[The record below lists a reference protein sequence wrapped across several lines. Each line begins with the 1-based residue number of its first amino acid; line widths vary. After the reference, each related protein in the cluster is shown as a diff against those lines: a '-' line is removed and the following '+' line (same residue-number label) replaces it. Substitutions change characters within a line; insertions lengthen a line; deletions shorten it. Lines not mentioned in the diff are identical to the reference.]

1 MAKQLLSKKKMRD
14 DKFNIIH
21 NDVSKIKARPTMY
34 LSSLGDAGVFH
45 ICKEIID
52 NNRDECLNKESPG
65 DTIDVEITDKYIM
78 SKDNGRGIPT
88 GILKEV
94 LETIQ
99 AGSKMTRAGGATSGE
114 NGVGTTCALAMSSIM
129 IVISSRPQEKKRLK
143 VVYKNGEF
151 DKEECEDNYTGP
163 SGLFTKFYP
172 SKKIIGTDRI
182 PIDMLR
188 VWMKDLDFTL
198 PSNIKMTYSILDE
211 KFKVNHRRIDEFF
224 AIDLPTQNCKLCNIL
239 NIACSGNLKEIL
251 SNSDDS
257 DIVYDRSFNLEAAI
271 VYSNPDVYK
280 GEDIRHSWMN
290 MIHTVDN
297 GSHVDGV
304 IRGFAK
310 YLQEQVWRKNKRL
323 DGEDLKKDI
332 LAHLN
337 IVVKAETDMAM
348 MFSSQAK
355 HRVFSKELGNKIAEA
370 VYEELSSHRYDVID
384 EMIDVVIGNHRARV
398 EGEKARNVNALTKQ
412 KKQWTNPDAYIPC
425 SSVKTEYPKEIFLV
439 EGNSAGGGLRGARDA
454 RYQAIL
460 KFRGKNL
467 NPWDEDLERVLK
479 SVPWLNLVK
488 VLGCGIGPTFDIKK
502 LNFDKIIIT
511 TDADIDGYHIRVEFL
526 SFFAKFMPEL
536 IYEGKVYIAEPPL
549 YQLVRGKDISYVA
562 SQTEYLEKC
571 IDSIGDIEI
580 DFPGMGME

>member
-239 NIACSGNLKEIL
+239 NITCSGNLKEML